1 MDAFTIIGQA
11 NYSFS
16 YNTNAF
22 NLYNNGVLQFNGT
35 DFTATSG
42 SIYTLT
48 TTPLVNTNIL
58 VQETFARTG
67 AV

>member
-1 MDAFTIIGQA
+1 
-11 NYSFS
+11 
-16 YNTNAF
+16 
-22 NLYNNGVLQFNGT
+22 LQFNGT

-48 TTPLVNTNIL
+48 TTPTVNTNIL
-58 VQETFARTG
+58 VQQTFARTG